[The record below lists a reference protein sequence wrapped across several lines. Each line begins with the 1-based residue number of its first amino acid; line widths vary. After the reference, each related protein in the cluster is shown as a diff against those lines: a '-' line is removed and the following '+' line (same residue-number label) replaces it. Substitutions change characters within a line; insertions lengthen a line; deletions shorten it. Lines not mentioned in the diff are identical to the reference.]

1 VKVLHVET
9 GRHLYGG
16 ARQVVYLLEG
26 LKRSGVDSVLVCAR
40 GSAIEQVVEPLV
52 NRCYA
57 LPIGGDLDLRLLW
70 RLRRIIASERPDI
83 VHLHSR
89 RGADLLG
96 GLAAR
101 LCRVKCVLSRRVD
114 NPEPRWWVAW
124 KYRLYDRV
132 ITISQGIYRVLLEEG
147 VEPAKLVCVR
157 SAVSLESLAPVC
169 DREWFLQS
177 FHLSEDNLSLAV
189 IAQLIPRKGH
199 RFLIDAMPQL
209 LKSFPNLHLLL
220 FGQGPLEDELKQ
232 QVDRLALQ
240 DQITFAGFRADLPR
254 ILPCLDLVAHPALM
268 EGLGIALL
276 QAAGAGKPI
285 VAVRAGG
292 MPEVVK
298 DGENGLLVPPA
309 DTDALASALSK
320 LLSDRD
326 LMWRM
331 GQAGRELIREQFSI
345 GRMVEGNLQV
355 YQNLLSGGVTVNH

>member
-1 VKVLHVET
+1 
-9 GRHLYGG
+9 
-16 ARQVVYLLEG
+16 
-26 LKRSGVDSVLVCAR
+26 
-40 GSAIEQVVEPLV
+40 
-52 NRCYA
+52 
-57 LPIGGDLDLRLLW
+57 
-70 RLRRIIASERPDI
+70 
-83 VHLHSR
+83 
-89 RGADLLG
+89 
-96 GLAAR
+96 
-101 LCRVKCVLSRRVD
+101 
-114 NPEPRWWVAW
+114 
-124 KYRLYDRV
+124 
-132 ITISQGIYRVLLEEG
+132 
-147 VEPAKLVCVR
+147 
-157 SAVSLESLAPVC
+157 
-169 DREWFLQS
+169 
-177 FHLSEDNLSLAV
+177 LSEDNLSLAV

-209 LKSFPNLHLLL
+209 LKPFPNLHLLL